1 VIVIH
6 VVVVAPYFGASMG
19 HCLRCFAA
27 LEGVRLGVISQQP
40 AEHLPPEVR
49 ERLAGHYQVSD
60 ALDASQLVGATRAFV
75 REWGR
80 VDRLEGYLEQL
91 QVPLGEARDALGI
104 DGVGGQVARRF
115 RDKHL
120 MKQTLRAAGLPV
132 ARQARITGYADLKR
146 FADEVGYPIV
156 VKPVDGA
163 GAKAT
168 ARVSSEAEIGAA
180 LNMLMPSTS
189 NPAQAEEFVYG
200 DEHSFETV
208 MLGGKA
214 VWSSSTFYLPGP
226 LAVLEN
232 PWMQYCILLPRE
244 VSQPHVERFRP
255 VNEAALRAL
264 GLRDGFSHME
274 WFDRPSGPVVSEVGA
289 RPPGANIMLM
299 NGAAHDVDMWE
310 EWTRLQVFRTWRS
323 PERKYAAGCAFL
335 RGQGRGGRIKALH
348 GVEAVQER
356 FGHLVIKAS
365 LPSVGQPHSTHYEGD
380 GWAVV
385 RHPDTNVVIEALRA
399 LVSDIRIELG

>member
-1 VIVIH
+1 MIN
-6 VVVVAPYFGASMG
+6 VVVVAPFFGASMG
-19 HCLRCFAA
+19 HCLRCFRA

-40 AEHLPPEVR
+40 ADELPPDLR
-49 ERLAGHYQVSD
+49 HALDGHYQIGD
-60 ALDASQLVGATRAFV
+60 ALDAGQIAVGARAFIKQ
-75 REWGR
+75 WGQL
-80 VDRLEGYLEQL
+80 DRLEGYLEQL

-104 DGVGGQVARRF
+104 DGVSGAVARRF

-120 MKQTLRAAGLPV
+120 MKQTLREAGLPV
-132 ARQARITGYADLKR
+132 ARQARITSHADLRR
-146 FADEVGYPIV
+146 FIDQVGYPVV

-168 ARVSSEAEIGAA
+168 ARVSNEGEIGAA
-180 LNMLMPSTS
+180 LNQLMPSAA
-189 NPAQAEEFVYG
+189 NPAQAEEFVFG

-208 MLGGKA
+208 VLNGKA

-232 PWMQYCILLPRE
+232 SWMQYCILLPRE

-255 VNEAALRAL
+255 VNHAALSAL
-264 GLRDGFSHME
+264 GLRNGFSHME
-274 WFDRPSGPVVSEVGA
+274 WFDRPAGPVVSEVGA

-299 NGAAHDVDMWE
+299 NGAAHDVDMWA

-323 PERKYAAGCAFL
+323 PERTHAAGCAFL

-356 FGHLVIKAS
+356 FGKIVVQAK

-385 RHPDTNVVIEALRA
+385 RHEETRVVIEALRA
-399 LVSDIRIELG
+399 LVSEIRIELG